1 MQVFSHDLKRIARF
15 CEAFSKPIVL
25 CLLPALLGGCF
36 QKKFS
41 SSPVAKTTIDGVV
54 LLGNNFQTFSPCG
67 STERWFLTTEK
78 MGSPG
83 EPFFTEVSQGRAPYG
98 SGSSDTYSLVDSLD
112 QPPIPPDT
120 LREQA
125 SFPYFPADS
134 LRARLRGQSE
144 VDPDTV
150 QTVYIQANGY
160 ATEYSRFGPYQR
172 YDRLFV
178 VDGVDEVWIGNRCGL
193 MPPIVQQYLS

>member
-1 MQVFSHDLKRIARF
+1 MQVSSRDLKRIAYI

-25 CLLPALLGGCF
+25 CLLPALLSGCF
-36 QKKFS
+36 QQKFS
-41 SSPVAKTTIDGVV
+41 SSPVSKTSIDGVV

-67 STERWFLTTEK
+67 SPERWFLTTEK
-78 MGSPG
+78 MGTPG
-83 EPFFTEVSQGRAPYG
+83 EPFFTEVSQGRDPYTT
-98 SGSSDTYSLVDSLD
+98 SSNDAYSLVDSLD

-120 LREQA
+120 LRKQA
-125 SFPYFPADS
+125 SFPYFSADS
-134 LRARLRGQSE
+134 LRAKLRGQPD

-160 ATEYSRFGPYQR
+160 ATEYSRFGPLQR

-178 VDGVDEVWIGNRCGL
+178 VDDVAEAWTGNRCGL
-193 MPPIVQQYLS
+193 MPPLVQQWLT